1 MPNTGSL
8 TQSPRQPTMLRGG
21 SIVPLMRHGMT
32 RLEPMTGQELVE
44 GCDFT
49 LPVGYG
55 PIGHS
60 WQGLPYLKAPK
71 FFGSFSLS
79 GVTRDSSGVALGNCV
94 VDLFLNSED
103 TLVATTTSDGSGSYR
118 FTLSGNSQTYFVRA
132 YKAGSPDVAGTSVNT
147 LTAVSP

>member
-1 MPNTGSL
+1 
-8 TQSPRQPTMLRGG
+8 MLRGG
-21 SIVPLMRHGMT
+21 SVVPLMRHGMT

-44 GCDFT
+44 GCDFV

-60 WQGLPYLKAPK
+60 WQGLPYLKAPR

-79 GVTRDSSGVALGNCV
+79 GVTRDSAGVALANCV

-103 TLVATTTSDGSGSYR
+103 TLVATTTSDGSGNYR
-118 FTLSGNSQTYFVRA
+118 FTLSGNSATYFVRA
-132 YKAGSPDVAGTSVNT
+132 YKVGSPDVAGTSVNT
-147 LTAVSP
+147 LTAVYP